1 LRSRGYF
8 WPLSEETG
16 EGTKLPRLFSVLG
29 RGAGRSLKTEYS
41 FIRHVPIAIAKSM
54 SHVSGC
60 AMMSRDAEDRTHENV
75 CLYLRCAAEREQS
88 AIKAGLPPDR
98 R

>member
-16 EGTKLPRLFSVLG
+16 EGAKIPRLFSVLG
-29 RGAGRSLKTEYS
+29 LRAGRSLKTEYP
-41 FIRHVPIAIAKSM
+41 FIRHVPITIAKSM

-60 AMMSRDAEDRTHENV
+60 AMMPETQEAGHFVFSA
-75 CLYLRCAAEREQS
+75 YLRCAAEREQS